1 MNHPVQHRYAEAEWE
16 TRCDLAALYRLIAH
30 FGMTDLIETHITARV
45 PGSPGHFLINRYGV
59 LFDEM
64 KASDLVKI
72 DANGQVVETDLGAD
86 ARRVNVAG
94 FVIHS
99 AVHAARDDMHWVIH
113 THSAAGCGVS
123 AQEAGLLPISQHAL
137 RFYQR
142 IAYHDYEGIALD
154 EDERTRLVVDLG
166 RHKTMMLRNHGVL
179 VGASTVAEAFS
190 LAFYLE
196 NACKIQIAA
205 LAGNTPLRI
214 PSAAVCERTA
224 QQFESPG
231 EISAMLLSWQAALRL
246 IASRSHD
253 YRS

>member
-1 MNHPVQHRYAEAEWE
+1 MKPTAPTTYSDAEWA

-30 FGMTDLIETHITARV
+30 FGMTDLIETHVTARV
-45 PGSPGHFLINRYGV
+45 PGEARHFLINRYGV
-59 LFDEM
+59 LFSEM

-72 DANGQVVETDLGAD
+72 DADGRVVDTHLPPEAQ
-86 ARRVNVAG
+86 RVNVAG

-113 THSAAGCGVS
+113 THTAAGCGVS

-137 RFYQR
+137 RFYER
-142 IAYHDYEGIALD
+142 LAYHDYEGIALD
-154 EDERTRLVVDLG
+154 EDERVRLVADLG
-166 RHKTMMLRNHGVL
+166 THNAMMLRNHGVL

-205 LAGNTPLRI
+205 LAGNTPLRF

-224 QQFESPG
+224 RQFESPG

-246 IASRSHD
+246 IASTSHD